1 MSRSQSEV
9 RSDGEKP
16 HLASM
21 DKCLANSLT
30 IQTERSCERIPSIS
44 WSVHPTST
52 FPSKSPTSTLSHE
65 NMDGN
70 AGFFMVEVKLLS
82 DEEVPLQL
90 EVTND
95 CLGRGLFNQVIER
108 LGGIIEKDYFGLRYL
123 DRSKQRKWL
132 EMSKTVYKQLK
143 YVSPRSLNFR
153 VKHYPSDPV
162 NEFRQEKSRYLLY
175 LQLRRD
181 LHSGRLI
188 GRNLEM
194 HVLAACILQA
204 EIGDYSTLLDYLG
217 PEGSLADLR
226 MFANIT
232 PKTESK
238 IVEIYKSL
246 NGMSMTEAENKFLE
260 NAAKFET
267 YGIEPLYVQDR
278 KGNHFYMGLNHEGVI
293 TYRGSRKAHVFSW
306 QKINK
311 ISYEGKLFIIQVE
324 WEQRR
329 HTLGFKCPTPEAAEA
344 LWKWAVD
351 RQCFFTL
358 NRSVDAKESKAN
370 GGLFKRRQFYTF
382 TGRCQKELMQL
393 NSSMPAIPQPSV
405 ARSRSLLNLAKSVH
419 NKRYSQSQND
429 LDRKYVDSNE
439 NIQDGS
445 GMGRL
450 IKGLDHHRSS
460 LETRRNNGE
469 FSELNDNLMNKRLT
483 DQLGGGTRHEQSQ
496 TLQDQQISPQQHQNK
511 SSLSTPNLA
520 NISSINKNDLK
531 IVNDTSGNVVYE
543 SHTNQKDTSSL
554 DNKNYTDKSYQDT
567 CDTPENEGKVNKTE
581 VDNNERCLINM
592 KTSQVMKL
600 THPDTDACDENSV
613 DSVSSGVEENAEATE
628 QPLQTNVNLNNVC
641 GIGTGSVNTL
651 SSSPLKSADEDDAE
665 NDEFIDNEL
674 KPNNKSIIYQ
684 KIKVGNWLG
693 ENGIKSVQNNIND
706 TISIG
711 EEDISQKVD
720 NNNDK
725 KLNRLS
731 QQHSNAKLLIN
742 INSKH
747 GINDDTYSPV
757 STLSEVNHYSN
768 VSQMNDQDDKQT
780 KLTQS
785 IKPSVNFSKPIQPD
799 EINSI
804 KTIRKENDSIHI
816 KKINHGEDKHLLK
829 SLREPSP
836 PTDFADK
843 NKYDSSVNRSKSL
856 YFNQN
861 KPLTIKDSLNNQ
873 TTSKINSLTPTSKS
887 QSTLNQHFITSTSTS
902 KSSIYYPYARHV
914 TSTDAL
920 SSLYSITTNQTPSN
934 ITSMKHYSESR
945 RNINYPK
952 LPNSELLLLNQN
964 QSNLLTKD
972 DMNKSQYPSRKTTL
986 STTVK
991 DLSPQ
996 PRDWHYMPPNIYEEK
1011 DNSNDYTNIGPDISN
1026 IILDPIDASP
1036 STYKRRIDYKDN
1048 NNNKSKYV
1056 LSSRNDRI
1064 NTLLTNEISTI
1075 SNDLF
1080 FDNGYRPLNKKQMHK
1095 TIDNS
1100 NVATLINTNN
1110 SYLNISDSM
1119 LAQTSYCHD
1128 AIFSSKLSSLA
1139 KATTSLNLNK
1149 NVSTS
1154 TSQGELIDKLQPYS
1168 QIQNKPPT
1176 VDYLSN
1182 QSRSDYHDHRKIK
1195 PISNVS
1201 STSTKL
1207 DKINYPTSMYLI
1219 DSSSYLN
1226 QTVNKK
1232 TNVPTSKVN
1241 TITKDMNSSINSR
1254 TAGSSAA
1261 HLAAM
1266 GVGAYKLG
1274 DSLALLTTRTD
1285 HLIESRKTNDNND
1298 DDMRINSENSK
1309 SLSLSRDHMINTSN
1323 NENNKESQMKT
1334 SNYYSVKQ
1342 PTSYSTSP
1350 KTISIQSRLHES
1362 STIYQSK
1369 ENSNDDNN
1377 NKITSRK
1384 YYRSGE
1390 LDTTIPNF
1398 EANAIRS
1405 MKRVTDK
1412 VEQFM
1417 NFDRINN
1424 DMTVNDSNKQ
1434 LPPLASKNNTM
1445 DNQLSYI
1452 NRSSSS
1458 LSPSSNLQSSTP
1470 EKLDP
1475 IVTIS
1480 NQRSVTPDESTNQL
1494 FSCLQQIFYYF
1505 IVALIVYK
1513 LLTWFNIKPTFG

>member
-1 MSRSQSEV
+1 
-9 RSDGEKP
+9 
-16 HLASM
+16 
-21 DKCLANSLT
+21 
-30 IQTERSCERIPSIS
+30 
-44 WSVHPTST
+44 
-52 FPSKSPTSTLSHE
+52 
-65 NMDGN
+65 
-70 AGFFMVEVKLLS
+70 
-82 DEEVPLQL
+82 
-90 EVTND
+90 
-95 CLGRGLFNQVIER
+95 
-108 LGGIIEKDYFGLRYL
+108 
-123 DRSKQRKWL
+123 
-132 EMSKTVYKQLK
+132 
-143 YVSPRSLNFR
+143 
-153 VKHYPSDPV
+153 
-162 NEFRQEKSRYLLY
+162 
-175 LQLRRD
+175 
-181 LHSGRLI
+181 
-188 GRNLEM
+188 
-194 HVLAACILQA
+194 
-204 EIGDYSTLLDYLG
+204 
-217 PEGSLADLR
+217 
-226 MFANIT
+226 
-232 PKTESK
+232 
-238 IVEIYKSL
+238 
-246 NGMSMTEAENKFLE
+246 
-260 NAAKFET
+260 
-267 YGIEPLYVQDR
+267 DR

-460 LETRRNNGE
+460 LETRRNNGG
-469 FSELNDNLMNKRLT
+469 FSELNDNLINKRLT

-531 IVNDTSGNVVYE
+531 TVNDNCGNIAFE
-543 SHTNQKDTSSL
+543 SLTNQRDTSLS
-554 DNKNYTDKSYQDT
+554 NQKIYTDKPYQDT
-567 CDTPENEGKVNKTE
+567 CDTPENEGKENKTD
-581 VDNNERCLINM
+581 VDNNERRQNNM
-592 KTSQVMKL
+592 KTSQIMKS
-600 THPDTDACDENSV
+600 THPDTDVCDENSV
-613 DSVSSGVEENAEATE
+613 NSVSSGVEENAEATE

-665 NDEFIDNEL
+665 NDEFIDNEI
-674 KPNNKSIIYQ
+674 KPNDNSIMYQ

-693 ENGIKSVQNNIND
+693 ESGIKSIKNNINES
-706 TISIG
+706 ISIV
-711 EEDISQKVD
+711 EEDNNQKVD
-720 NNNDK
+720 NNNNDK
-725 KLNRLS
+725 KMNRLS
-731 QQHSNAKLLIN
+731 QQHSNTKHFIN
-742 INSKH
+742 MDSKH
-747 GINDDTYSPV
+747 DLKDDSYSPV
-757 STLSEVNHYSN
+757 STLSDVNQYVN

-785 IKPSVNFSKPIQPD
+785 IKPSVNFPIPIQPD

-804 KTIRKENDSIHI
+804 KTMPKKEINSIHRNN
-816 KKINHGEDKHLLK
+816 INYNE
-829 SLREPSP
+829 
-836 PTDFADK
+836 
-843 NKYDSSVNRSKSL
+843 NKYLPKYPHDPSASTESPDQNKFDSTMNRSKSL

-861 KPLTIKDSLNNQ
+861 KSSTIKDSLNNQ
-873 TTSKINSLTPTSKS
+873 MTNKINLLTSTSKS
-887 QSTLNQHFITSTSTS
+887 QYSINQHYMTSTNTS
-902 KSSIYYPYARHV
+902 KSSIYFPYACHV
-914 TSTDAL
+914 TSIDAL
-920 SSLYSITTNQTPSN
+920 SSLNSITTHKIPLN
-934 ITSMKHYSESR
+934 ITSMKHYTESR

-952 LPNSELLLLNQN
+952 LPNSELLLLNQHQN
-964 QSNLLTKD
+964 NLLTKE
-972 DMNKSQYPSRKTTL
+972 DMDKSQSLSRKTGL
-986 STTVK
+986 STTIK

-996 PRDWHYMPPNIYEEK
+996 PRDWHYMPTNIYEEK
-1011 DNSNDYTNIGPDISN
+1011 DNVNDYTNIGPDISN

-1036 STYKRRIDYKDN
+1036 STYRRQIDYKDN
-1048 NNNKSKYV
+1048 DKDNNKSKYV
-1056 LSSRNDRI
+1056 LSSRRSDQM
-1064 NTLLTNEISTI
+1064 NTPLTNESITI

-1080 FDNGYRPLNKKQMHK
+1080 FDNGYRPLNKKQMNK

-1100 NVATLINTNN
+1100 NVTSIINTNS

-1128 AIFSSKLSSLA
+1128 TIFSSNLSSLA

-1149 NVSTS
+1149 NIATCI
-1154 TSQGELIDKLQPYS
+1154 SQGELIDKLQSYN
-1168 QIQNKPPT
+1168 QIQNKPPS
-1176 VDYLSN
+1176 VVHFSN
-1182 QSRSDYHDHRKIK
+1182 QSRSDYYDYRKIK

-1201 STSTKL
+1201 LTSSTKL
-1207 DKINYPTSMYLI
+1207 DKINYPTSTYLI

-1226 QTVNKK
+1226 QSVSKK
-1232 TNVPTSKVN
+1232 SNVPTSNVN
-1241 TITKDMNSSINSR
+1241 TTTTTKDVNSNINNR

-1285 HLIESRKTNDNND
+1285 QLIESRKNNDNNE
-1298 DDMRINSENSK
+1298 DDMRINRENSN
-1309 SLSLSRDHMINTSN
+1309 SISLSRDHMMNTSN
-1323 NENNKESQMKT
+1323 NENNKKESQMKT
-1334 SNYYSVKQ
+1334 SNYYSIKQ
-1342 PTSYSTSP
+1342 PTSYTPSP
-1350 KTISIQSRLHES
+1350 KPTSTQSYHHGLNA
-1362 STIYQSK
+1362 IYQSK
-1369 ENSNDDNN
+1369 ENNNDDSSD
-1377 NKITSRK
+1377 KISSRK

-1398 EANAIRS
+1398 EDNAIRS

-1417 NFDRINN
+1417 NFDRIDN
-1424 DMTVNDSNKQ
+1424 DMNFNESNKQ
-1434 LPPLASKNNTM
+1434 LPPLALKNNTIN
-1445 DNQLSYI
+1445 NQLNYV
-1452 NRSSSS
+1452 NGSSSS
-1458 LSPSSNLQSSTP
+1458 FSPSSNQQSFTS
-1470 EKLDP
+1470 EKLNSIEP
-1475 IVTIS
+1475 LS
-1480 NQRSVTPDESTNQL
+1480 NQRSITSDESTNQL
-1494 FSCLQQIFYYF
+1494 FSCFQQLFYYF

-1513 LLTWFNIKPTFG
+1513 LLTWFNIKPSFG